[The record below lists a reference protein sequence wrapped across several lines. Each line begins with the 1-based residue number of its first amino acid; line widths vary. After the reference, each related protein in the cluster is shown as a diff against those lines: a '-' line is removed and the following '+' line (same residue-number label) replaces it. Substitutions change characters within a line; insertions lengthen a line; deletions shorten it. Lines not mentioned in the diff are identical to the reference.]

1 MRSVSIPTSGENANM
16 PRTCPLM
23 TSPMTSRLAP
33 PWSMWIGVIT
43 MTETITAWLRAM
55 PTTAARTSGVCRM
68 TAHGRS

>member
-1 MRSVSIPTSGENANM
+1 MRSVRIPTSGENANM

-43 MTETITAWLRAM
+43 MSETMTAWVKAIA
-55 PTTAARTSGVCRM
+55 TTAARTNGVWRM